1 MPIRSSW
8 AMGDGRWATGGR
20 AESPSRRLARRRGIT
35 LLEAVA
41 AIAIVG
47 MTAVGALE
55 AVGGGMR
62 TAERAKRAIE
72 VEALATSRLE
82 VMNLLTDQELQSL
95 PDSIQDGKFAA
106 PLDEYTWKATSAPVS
121 DQAGLYSVHVT
132 VGWTNGSY
140 ELKTYMYR
148 TPRLVTR
155 R

>member
-1 MPIRSSW
+1 M
-8 AMGDGRWATGGR
+8 R
-20 AESPSRRLARRRGIT
+20 ARRGIT

-47 MTAVGALE
+47 MTAVSALE

-62 TAERAKRAIE
+62 TAERAKRVIE

-82 VMNLLTDQELQSL
+82 VMNLLVDQELQSL
-95 PDSIQDGKFAA
+95 PDSIQAGKFAP
-106 PLDEYTWKATSAPVS
+106 PLDEYTWKATSTPVS
-121 DQAGLYSVHVT
+121 NQAGLYSVHVT
-132 VGWTNGSY
+132 VDWTNGSY
-140 ELKTYMYR
+140 TLKTYMYR

>member
-1 MPIRSSW
+1 M
-8 AMGDGRWATGGR
+8 R
-20 AESPSRRLARRRGIT
+20 ARRGIT

-47 MTAVGALE
+47 MTAVSALE
-55 AVGGGMR
+55 AVGGDMR

-95 PDSIQDGKFAA
+95 PDSIQTGKFTP
-106 PLDEYTWKATSAPVS
+106 PLNEYTYKATSAPVS
-121 DQAGLYSVHVT
+121 DQAGLYTVHVT
-132 VGWTNGSY
+132 VEWTNGSY
-140 ELKTYMYR
+140 TLKTYMYR

>member
-1 MPIRSSW
+1 MPIRS
-8 AMGDGRWATGGR
+8 
-20 AESPSRRLARRRGIT
+20 RRLGDSATRRLGGTRRGIT

-95 PDSIQDGKFAA
+95 PDSIEDGKFETIIRHLRIIRDES
-106 PLDEYTWKATSAPVS
+106 LDTKRDSAFREMLETWIN
-121 DQAGLYSVHVT
+121 AGT
-132 VGWTNGSY
+132 VQIKRGDG
-140 ELKTYMYR
+140 
-148 TPRLVTR
+148 PR
-155 R
+155 

>member
-1 MPIRSSW
+1 MLIRSKR
-8 AMGDGRWATGGR
+8 GRGT
-20 AESPSRRLARRRGIT
+20 RRLGDSATRRVGGSRRGIT

-47 MTAVGALE
+47 MTAVSALE
-55 AVGGGMR
+55 AVGGDMR

-82 VMNLLTDQELQSL
+82 AMNLLVDQELQSL
-95 PDSIQDGKFAA
+95 PDSIKEGKFTP
-106 PLDEYTWKATSAPVS
+106 PLDEYTWKATSTPVS

-132 VGWTNGSY
+132 VEWTNGSY

>member
-1 MPIRSSW
+1 MPIRSERGGS
-8 AMGDGRWATGGR
+8 AARLVGSSAARLLGR
-20 AESPSRRLARRRGIT
+20 RRRGIT

-47 MTAVGALE
+47 MTAVSALE
-55 AVGGGMR
+55 AVGGDMR

-106 PLDEYTWKATSAPVS
+106 PLDDYTWKATSTPVS
-121 DQAGLYSVHVT
+121 DQAGLYTVHVT
-132 VGWTNGSY
+132 VNWTNGSY
-140 ELKTYMYR
+140 ALKTYMYR

>member
-1 MPIRSSW
+1 MPIRSRRGDW
-8 AMGDGRWATGGR
+8 A
-20 AESPSRRLARRRGIT
+20 RRLGRSRRGIT

-55 AVGGGMR
+55 AAGGDMR

-95 PDSIQDGKFAA
+95 PDSIQDGKFGA
-106 PLDEYTWKATSAPVS
+106 PLDEYSWKATSAPVS

-132 VGWTNGSY
+132 VAWTNGSY

>member
-1 MPIRSSW
+1 MPIRS
-8 AMGDGRWATGGR
+8 
-20 AESPSRRLARRRGIT
+20 RRLGDSATRRLGGTRRGIT

-95 PDSIQDGKFAA
+95 PDSIEDGKFAA

-121 DQAGLYSVHVT
+121 DQAGLLWEAEHEGLGAGGHDHRV
-132 VGWTNGSY
+132 
-140 ELKTYMYR
+140 
-148 TPRLVTR
+148 RLDDVVPIPDLER
-155 R
+155 A

>member
-1 MPIRSSW
+1 MPIRSE
-8 AMGDGRWATGGR
+8 GGR
-20 AESPSRRLARRRGIT
+20 ARRGIT
-35 LLEAVA
+35 LMEAVV

-47 MTAVGALE
+47 MTAVSALE
-55 AVGGGMR
+55 AVGGDMR
-62 TAERAKRAIE
+62 VAERAKRAIE

-95 PDSIQDGKFAA
+95 PDSISAGKFVA
-106 PLDEYTWKATSAPVS
+106 PLDEYTYKATSAPVS

-132 VGWTNGSY
+132 VNWTNGSY

>member
-1 MPIRSSW
+1 MPTR
-8 AMGDGRWATGGR
+8 
-20 AESPSRRLARRRGIT
+20 SRRPGPRRGIT

-47 MTAVGALE
+47 MTAVSALE
-55 AVGGGMR
+55 AVGGDMR

-95 PDSIQDGKFAA
+95 PDSVQDGKFSP
-106 PLDEYTWKATSAPVS
+106 PLDEYTYKATSAPVS
-121 DQAGLYSVHVT
+121 DQAGLYAVHVT
-132 VGWTNGSY
+132 VAWTNGAY
-140 ELKTYMYR
+140 TLKTYMYR

-155 R
+155 Q

>member
-1 MPIRSSW
+1 VPIRSSR
-8 AMGDGRWATGGR
+8 AMR
-20 AESPSRRLARRRGIT
+20 ARRGIT

-47 MTAVGALE
+47 MTAVSALE
-55 AVGGGMR
+55 AVGGDMR

-95 PDSIQDGKFAA
+95 PDSIQDGKFSA
-106 PLDEYTWKATSAPVS
+106 PLDEYGYKATSAPVS
-121 DQAGLYSVHVT
+121 DQAGLYAVHLT
-132 VGWTNGSY
+132 VSWTNGSY
-140 ELKTYMYR
+140 TLKTYMYR

>member
-1 MPIRSSW
+1 MPIRSSS
-8 AMGDGRWATGGR
+8 AMR
-20 AESPSRRLARRRGIT
+20 ARRGIT

-95 PDSIQDGKFAA
+95 PDSIQDGKFAP
-106 PLDEYTWKATSAPVS
+106 PLDEYTWKSTSAPVS

-132 VGWTNGSY
+132 VAWTNGSY

>member
-1 MPIRSSW
+1 MPIRS
-8 AMGDGRWATGGR
+8 RLGGR
-20 AESPSRRLARRRGIT
+20 ATGRLGDSAGKESGRSRRGIT

-55 AVGGGMR
+55 AVGGDMR
-62 TAERAKRAIE
+62 TAERARRAIE

-82 VMNLLTDQELQSL
+82 LMNLLTDQELQSL

-155 R
+155 ER

>member
-1 MPIRSSW
+1 VQIRS
-8 AMGDGRWATGGR
+8 DGGR
-20 AESPSRRLARRRGIT
+20 SACGRLGRSAFRPRRGIT
-35 LLEAVA
+35 LMEAVV

-47 MTAVGALE
+47 MTAVSALE
-55 AVGGGMR
+55 AVGGDMR

-95 PDSIQDGKFAA
+95 PDSIEDGKFAA
-106 PLDEYTWKATSAPVS
+106 PLNEYTWKASSAPVS
-121 DQAGLYSVHVT
+121 DQAGLYTVHVT
-132 VGWTNGSY
+132 VNWTNGAY